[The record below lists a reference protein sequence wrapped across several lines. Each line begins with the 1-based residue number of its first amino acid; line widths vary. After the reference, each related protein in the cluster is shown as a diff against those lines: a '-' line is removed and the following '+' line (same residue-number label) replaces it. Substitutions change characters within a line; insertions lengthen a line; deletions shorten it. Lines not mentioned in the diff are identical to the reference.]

1 MERYG
6 KVFGHKV
13 SEKGIE
19 IDKTNISAIENLPIP
34 QDIKNLKMF
43 LGHAG
48 FYKHFIQDFAK
59 IAMPLTNLLGKETPF
74 YLDHD
79 CIAAFE
85 NLKNKLVSA
94 PIIQSP
100 KWDETFEI
108 MCDSS
113 DYAVG
118 AVLGQR
124 DRKNLNVIHYASRTL
139 NKIQKN

>member
-1 MERYG
+1 
-6 KVFGHKV
+6 
-13 SEKGIE
+13 
-19 IDKTNISAIENLPIP
+19 
-34 QDIKNLKMF
+34 MF

-48 FYKHFIQDFAK
+48 FCKCFIKDFAK
-59 IAMPLTNLLGKETPF
+59 IAMPLTNLLDKETPF

-94 PIIQSP
+94 PIMQPP
-100 KWDETFEI
+100 KWDEPFEI

-113 DYAVG
+113 DYALG

-124 DRKNLNVIHYASRTL
+124 DEKNLNVINYASRTL
-139 NKIQKN
+139 NKV